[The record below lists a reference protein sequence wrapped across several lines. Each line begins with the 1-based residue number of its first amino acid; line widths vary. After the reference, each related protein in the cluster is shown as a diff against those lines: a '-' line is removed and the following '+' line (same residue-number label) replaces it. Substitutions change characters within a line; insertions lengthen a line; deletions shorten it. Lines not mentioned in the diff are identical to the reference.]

1 MPASCRSQDCCG
13 SSVIKSHWP
22 SKSNTLGVLCSL
34 PDFQVGKSVV
44 GPRTFPEVQELLWY
58 NCSSVGGSS
67 AWQLCGGAIGDL
79 LPEDFRHTR
88 CHPGL
93 LQPEPLFPRQATA
106 DPCLRR
112 RHSATH
118 RQVWLSLLWGSP
130 LLSLGPGVHK
140 GFVVG
145 RECEI
150 GIEVPIY

>member
-58 NCSSVGGSS
+58 NCSSVCRSS
-67 AWQLCGGAIGDL
+67 ARQLYGGANGDL
-79 LPEDFRHTR
+79 LQEDLCHTP
-88 CHPGL
+88 CLLGV
-93 LQPEPLFPRQATA
+93 LQPEPLSPQVTA
-106 DPCLRR
+106 NLCFYR
-112 RHSATH
+112 RHSNTQ